1 MATMPNSLRDWN
13 SKLFEQTFKAELEGF
28 RKDVL
33 PLDEVIGE
41 GNTVYDN
48 DLGVT
53 IIEVA
58 DDEQCIQAKV
68 GVFFAEIVSCCSCGE
83 SDPIDEAYC
92 EMRVTIDKSTAEAEF
107 SVIPS

>member
-13 SKLFEQTFKAELEGF
+13 SELFEQTLKVEMEGF

-33 PLDEVIGE
+33 PLAEVIGE

-53 IIEVA
+53 VIDVA
-58 DDEQCIQAKV
+58 DDERFIEAKV

-83 SDPIDEAYC
+83 SDPVDEAYC
-92 EMRVTIDKSTAEAEF
+92 EMKVKIDKSTAEAEF
-107 SVIPS
+107 SVIPG